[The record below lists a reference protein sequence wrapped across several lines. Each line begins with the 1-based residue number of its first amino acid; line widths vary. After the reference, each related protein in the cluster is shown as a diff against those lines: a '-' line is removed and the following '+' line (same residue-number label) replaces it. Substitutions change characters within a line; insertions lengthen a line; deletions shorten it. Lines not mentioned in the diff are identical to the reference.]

1 MSRGLAAFDRIVV
14 LIIGLGLIVLG
25 LFALDWRYQLVF
37 DNYANDLNTA
47 PVEEVTTQSWFPI
60 VAAVV
65 TVIWAILALI
75 WVVSHIRAPRSKQYR
90 LESSDPTGQLKID
103 LRSIASLVATDF
115 DEAAPVAN
123 VRGAAIAGEKGSF
136 VRLNADL
143 ESGASGEAVQSAFS
157 EISHRVDRSMGK
169 ESIPVQVLIDGV
181 NHSVGERKKEVR
193 VQ

>member
-14 LIIGLGLIVLG
+14 LFLGLGLIVLG
-25 LFALDWRYQLVF
+25 LFTADWRYREVF
-37 DNYANDLNTA
+37 QNYSDELSTG
-47 PVEEVTTQSWFPI
+47 PVEKVVNESWFPL

-75 WVVSHIRAPRSKQYR
+75 WLMSHIRARRSKQHK
-90 LESSDPTGQLKID
+90 LEASDPTGQLKID
-103 LRSIASLVATDF
+103 IRSIASLVAKDF

-123 VRGAAIAGEKGSF
+123 VRGAAISGQDGAY
-136 VRLNADL
+136 VRLRADL
-143 ESGASGEAVQSAFS
+143 ESGGSGEAVQMAYTDVASKMERA
-157 EISHRVDRSMGK
+157 MGQ